1 MKKHNKKPEF
11 DAEGYQIAM
20 NDLNGEVLP
29 NLPSL
34 KFKPLPRGGARP
46 GAGRKPSGREPIML
60 RLRPAIARRL
70 RAAAKKQGKTLSE
83 VAEARLAKI

>member
-1 MKKHNKKPEF
+1 MKKHNEKPEF
-11 DAEGYQIAM
+11 DAEGYQLAM
-20 NDLNGEVLP
+20 NDLNGEALP
-29 NLPSL
+29 NPASL

>member
-11 DAEGYQIAM
+11 DAEGYQINL
-20 NDLNGEVLP
+20 NDLNGEALP
-29 NLPSL
+29 KPSSL
-34 KFKPLPRGGARP
+34 KFKPLTRGGARV

-83 VAEARLAKI
+83 IAEARLAKL